1 LWLNPLVGAM
11 DLICTTAPGGYER
24 FTCDYVAA
32 VTHTPFFG
40 GQGLDRP
47 EEGVIA
53 FDRQGDDVAVAFVD
67 AAKPMDIDP
76 VSQPRVSLGFPRDTF
91 WPRNAAAFVGLGIVL
106 TLLSTQLVAPTRRL
120 HLRRRRR
127 GPGSSPIVTE
137 PSPEA
142 SA

>member
-1 LWLNPLVGAM
+1 
-11 DLICTTAPGGYER
+11 
-24 FTCDYVAA
+24 VAA

-40 GQGLDRP
+40 GRANLDQP
-47 EEGVIA
+47 VEDGVIA
-53 FDRQGDDVAVAFVD
+53 FDRQGHDGVVQAVFMD

-76 VSQPRVSLGFPRDTF
+76 VNQPMASLGFPRDTF

-120 HLRRRRR
+120 HLRLRRR
-127 GPGSSPIVTE
+127 GTGSPPIVTE

-142 SA
+142 AP